1 MTCTVFL
8 RNQNSAGRT
17 GPGKLKHTHLQ
28 MGPDKGLLAGVVEV
42 VPHQEVQQLGG
53 CFFCGIEPMRKAYE
67 KNRQIKLSIPALVA
81 ALWIIRGFAT
91 VRKADG
97 IVSGFII

>member
-1 MTCTVFL
+1 MYLAMDLSFL
-8 RNQNSAGRT
+8 IGSRYIIANKRSLGNIFLFPR
-17 GPGKLKHTHLQ
+17 
-28 MGPDKGLLAGVVEV
+28 EV
-42 VPHQEVQQLGG
+42 RRLGG
-53 CFFCGIEPMRKAYE
+53 WVFCGIEPMRKAYK

-81 ALWIIRGFAT
+81 ALWIIRGFAA